1 MNIEQLCLESP
12 LGRTLTTDDIE
23 HQFSQAKTWEA
34 RYRCLIELGQKLP
47 VLDAAFKDPRYQV
60 AGCEGVVWLHALQKE
75 EQCHFIA
82 DSPARIIKGLLVVLL
97 TPMNHQSVDVIQC
110 FDIEQYFAKL
120 GLSGHLSTSRVNGLQ
135 AVYAAM
141 LGHSTSS

>member
-23 HQFSQAKTWEA
+23 HQFFQAKTWES

-47 VLDAAFKDPRYQV
+47 VFDAAFRDTRYQV
-60 AGCEGVVWLHALQKE
+60 AGCESVVWLHAFQKNNK
-75 EQCHFIA
+75 CHFVA

-97 TPMNHQSVDVIQC
+97 TPVNHQSIDVIQC
-110 FDIEQYFAKL
+110 FDIEKYFAKL

-135 AVYAAM
+135 AVYEAM
-141 LGHSTSS
+141 LEYSTLS